1 SIARKGTYKLSA
13 LQAIEQL
20 VQKKWE
26 DEKIFEEDAPQYGTP
41 GWETNILS
49 LSPYPYM
56 NGRLHLGHTYSLS
69 KCEFSV
75 GFQRLM
81 GKKCLFPFG
90 LHCTGMPIKACADK
104 LKREMEDFG
113 FPPKF
118 PHNEEVVVEKVTKDP
133 SEMTKIILDKSK
145 SKKSKVAAKSGG
157 AKYQWQIMES
167 LGLHDDEIKQFA
179 DAEHWLKYFPSWAK
193 KDLKRMGLKTDW
205 RRTFYTTDANPYYDS
220 FVRWQFLTL
229 KDKGKVKYGKRHTI
243 FSPKDNQPCMD
254 HDRQSG
260 EGVGGQEYTL
270 VKMKLL
276 EPYPSK
282 LSFLA
287 GQDIYL
293 VAATLRP
300 ETMFGQTNCWIHP
313 DIPYVAY
320 KMQNGEVFVSTRR
333 AARNMS
339 YQEMT
344 ADQGKVDIV
353 AQFTGQDIMG
363 CPLSAP
369 LTEYKVIY
377 TLPMLT
383 IKEDKGTGVVTSVP
397 SDSPDDYAALCDLKR
412 KPPFRSKYRIK
423 DEMVLPFEP
432 VPIIEI
438 PELGS
443 LAAVFAVEKLKIQS
457 QNDKDKLAEAKE
469 MVYLKGFY
477 EGILLVKGFE
487 GQRVQDVKKTIQ
499 QQMVADGGAVIYME
513 PERKVMSRSGDECV
527 VALCDQWYLDY
538 GEEEW
543 KGKAKQALDQLNT
556 YCDETRRNFEATL
569 DWLEHACSRTYGL
582 GTRLP
587 WDQQWLIES
596 LSDSSIYM
604 AYYTVTHLLQE
615 GVFDGSAGN
624 KLGIRAEQMTREV
637 WDYIF
642 LDTPYPSTDIAKEM
656 LDKLRNEF
664 KYWYPLDLRVSG
676 KDLVPNHLTYFLYN
690 HCAVWPDKEK
700 WPRAVRANGHL
711 LLNSEKMS
719 KSTGNFLTLSDAI
732 DRFSADGMRLS
743 LADAGDTVEDANFVE
758 KMADAGILRLYTWVE
773 WVKEILNNE
782 IPLREGP
789 PTTFNDKVFTSE
801 MNIAIQATQANYNEM
816 MFKEALKTG
825 FFEFQLARDK
835 YRELSMDGMNRE
847 LVMKYIEV
855 QTLLLAPICPHVCE
869 YVWQLLGKPKSI
881 MYAKWPVG
889 GDIDDT
895 LVKSSEFLMDTAHD
909 LRLRLKNRLLQA
921 KSKKGIEI
929 PTNCVVYVAK
939 NYPEWQKLTLQ
950 ILRFQYD
957 ANGGSFPENKQLIQE
972 FKKHQD
978 LKKYMKK
985 AALMPFVASVKELV
999 IRNGVDQALALTSAF
1014 DEKTVLSNNTVYL
1027 ADTLELDGVDV
1038 AFSTEGN
1045 AKIQEDCC
1053 PGHPLCAFVTIPSLE
1068 LSVLNPQP
1076 CSGHFSIKVPVRNSD
1091 SVATIVARIRKV
1103 NRYIKDSHKVQLYR
1117 FDDPVSGPRILPDY
1131 YDMLKGKQ
1139 RIADDCV
1146 FVTDLEKKTIGVQSA
1161 GQTIPVCGTI
1171 AYTVQ

>member
-1 SIARKGTYKLSA
+1 LSA

-90 LHCTGMPIKACADK
+90 LHCTGMPI
-104 LKREMEDFG
+104 
-113 FPPKF
+113 
-118 PHNEEVVVEKVTKDP
+118 
-133 SEMTKIILDKSK
+133 
-145 SKKSKVAAKSGG
+145 KSKVAAKSGG

-282 LSFLA
+282 
-287 GQDIYL
+287 
-293 VAATLRP
+293 LRP

-477 EGILLVKGFE
+477 EGILLQPFGWFE

-569 DWLEHACSRTYGL
+569 DCVFHSLL

-732 DRFSADGMRLS
+732 DRFSADGEWMESMRLS

-782 IPLREGP
+782 VRP

-869 YVWQLLGKPKSI
+869 YVWQLLGK
-881 MYAKWPVG
+881 
-889 GDIDDT
+889 
-895 LVKSSEFLMDTAHD
+895 
-909 LRLRLKNRLLQA
+909 
-921 KSKKGIEI
+921 
-929 PTNCVVYVAK
+929 
-939 NYPEWQKLTLQ
+939 
-950 ILRFQYD
+950 
-957 ANGGSFPENKQLIQE
+957 
-972 FKKHQD
+972 
-978 LKKYMKK
+978 
-985 AALMPFVASVKELV
+985 
-999 IRNGVDQALALTSAF
+999 
-1014 DEKTVLSNNTVYL
+1014 
-1027 ADTLELDGVDV
+1027 
-1038 AFSTEGN
+1038 
-1045 AKIQEDCC
+1045 
-1053 PGHPLCAFVTIPSLE
+1053 
-1068 LSVLNPQP
+1068 
-1076 CSGHFSIKVPVRNSD
+1076 
-1091 SVATIVARIRKV
+1091 
-1103 NRYIKDSHKVQLYR
+1103 
-1117 FDDPVSGPRILPDY
+1117 
-1131 YDMLKGKQ
+1131 
-1139 RIADDCV
+1139 
-1146 FVTDLEKKTIGVQSA
+1146 
-1161 GQTIPVCGTI
+1161 
-1171 AYTVQ
+1171 

>member
-1 SIARKGTYKLSA
+1 VSIARKGTYKLSA

-133 SEMTKIILDKSK
+133 IILDKSK

-383 IKEDKGTGVVTSVP
+383 IKEDKGTG
-397 SDSPDDYAALCDLKR
+397 
-412 KPPFRSKYRIK
+412 
-423 DEMVLPFEP
+423 
-432 VPIIEI
+432 
-438 PELGS
+438 
-443 LAAVFAVEKLKIQS
+443 
-457 QNDKDKLAEAKE
+457 
-469 MVYLKGFY
+469 
-477 EGILLVKGFE
+477 
-487 GQRVQDVKKTIQ
+487 
-499 QQMVADGGAVIYME
+499 
-513 PERKVMSRSGDECV
+513 
-527 VALCDQWYLDY
+527 
-538 GEEEW
+538 EW

-664 KYWYPLDLRVSG
+664 KYWYPLDLR
-676 KDLVPNHLTYFLYN
+676 
-690 HCAVWPDKEK
+690 
-700 WPRAVRANGHL
+700 
-711 LLNSEKMS
+711 MS

-869 YVWQLLGKPKSI
+869 YVWQLLGKVSGMSI

-895 LVKSSEFLMDTAHD
+895 LVKSSEFLMDT
-909 LRLRLKNRLLQA
+909 
-921 KSKKGIEI
+921 
-929 PTNCVVYVAK
+929 
-939 NYPEWQKLTLQ
+939 
-950 ILRFQYD
+950 
-957 ANGGSFPENKQLIQE
+957 
-972 FKKHQD
+972 
-978 LKKYMKK
+978 
-985 AALMPFVASVKELV
+985 
-999 IRNGVDQALALTSAF
+999 
-1014 DEKTVLSNNTVYL
+1014 
-1027 ADTLELDGVDV
+1027 
-1038 AFSTEGN
+1038 
-1045 AKIQEDCC
+1045 
-1053 PGHPLCAFVTIPSLE
+1053 
-1068 LSVLNPQP
+1068 
-1076 CSGHFSIKVPVRNSD
+1076 
-1091 SVATIVARIRKV
+1091 
-1103 NRYIKDSHKVQLYR
+1103 
-1117 FDDPVSGPRILPDY
+1117 
-1131 YDMLKGKQ
+1131 
-1139 RIADDCV
+1139 
-1146 FVTDLEKKTIGVQSA
+1146 
-1161 GQTIPVCGTI
+1161 
-1171 AYTVQ
+1171 